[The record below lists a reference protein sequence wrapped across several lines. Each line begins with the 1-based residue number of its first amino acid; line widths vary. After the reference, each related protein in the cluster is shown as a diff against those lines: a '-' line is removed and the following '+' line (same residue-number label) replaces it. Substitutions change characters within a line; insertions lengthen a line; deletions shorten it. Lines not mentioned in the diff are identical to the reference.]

1 MASAYGSDKIMAGAK
16 ATADSM
22 SDSDGDMARRI
33 RQGKV

>member
-22 SDSDGDMARRI
+22 SDSDRDMAREYDK
-33 RQGKV
+33 GKI